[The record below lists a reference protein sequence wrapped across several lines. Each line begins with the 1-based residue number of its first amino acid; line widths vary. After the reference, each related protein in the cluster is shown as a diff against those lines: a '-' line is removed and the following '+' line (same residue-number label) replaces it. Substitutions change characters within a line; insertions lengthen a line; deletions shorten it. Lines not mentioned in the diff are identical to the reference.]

1 MQITIADID
10 QLNPPEDA
18 ADLMRQAEA
27 KGHTLWASWDSSQ
40 SGRRLFGLRIGGPG
54 WDIVATWT
62 VPQESAPDLSSLP
75 LWQDAVGEW
84 ENANLAEVRERI
96 DSRK

>member
-10 QLNPPEDA
+10 QLNPPADA
-18 ADLMRQAEA
+18 ADLMRQADA

-62 VPQESAPDLSSLP
+62 VPQESAPYLSSLL

-84 ENANLAEVRERI
+84 EHASLDEARKRI
-96 DSRK
+96 GGKA